1 MEPSRNIN
9 FLVLKILSPILILIG
24 VVGYFLPPGYRIIC
38 TDTFYNL
45 FHIDAG
51 ILGFIIVLIGNL
63 ALARFYNILLG
74 GVYVYQAVASFLHIF
89 PAKLFHYTVTDDIL
103 NIDIGAILL
112 LIGLL
117 ANNVLAQ
124 KDNSN
129 S

>member
-1 MEPSRNIN
+1 MEPNRNIN

-24 VVGYFLPPGYRIIC
+24 VAGYFLPSSYKIIC
-38 TDTFYNL
+38 TDSYYNL

-51 ILGFIIVLIGNL
+51 IIGFIIVLIGNL
-63 ALARFYNILLG
+63 AIARLYNILLG
-74 GVYVYQAVASFLHIF
+74 CVYVYQAVASFLHIF

-103 NIDIGAILL
+103 NIDIGAVLI

-117 ANNVLAQ
+117 ANNVLSQ